1 MSNLQRKILSISCFI
16 LGISLIIFMIIF
28 TPCFTELIYV
38 GNRDNLFTMDVIV
51 LVFIPLLSSLLLFS
65 LSYIFKVYTTQD
77 MINNLE
83 KGFKKGTMSLETYKN
98 TYRDIM
104 LFDAE
109 QKKIKQ
115 QVENEINVIK
125 QKSLNETKAIHTL
138 IETEKEKIFTKIE
151 TKKDVPNETK
161 QETKRIETKSTPRP
175 TPPKKESTIF

>member
-1 MSNLQRKILSISCFI
+1 MSNLQKKILSISCFI
-16 LGISLIIFMIIF
+16 LAILLLIFIIIF

-65 LSYIFKVYTTQD
+65 LAYIFKVYTTQD

-125 QKSLNETKAIHTL
+125 HKSLNETKAIHTF

-151 TKKDVPNETK
+151 TKKDVPDETK
-161 QETKRIETKSTPRP
+161 QETKRIETKSRP
-175 TPPKKESTIF
+175 TPKKESTIF